1 MGPIKSKN
9 FCRLYCDESSVSCEI
24 VSVQLG
30 IRRCAVSPNVGTVE
44 LHKLQILEILWRQLA
59 ETINWQSTKEESVA
73 TLLITFNS
81 EFYFTVFTISTSL
94 THFMN
99 HVFLYPL
106 THPCPAHGPPPYHY
120 PTCPPCPPPCLP
132 PPPPSYLP
140 PPAS

>member
-59 ETINWQSTKEESVA
+59 ETINWQSTKEERVA

-81 EFYFTVFTISTSL
+81 EFQSLLSTAHLHIIIQLLIRLLVHLFDLSAYSLFHIKTIL
-94 THFMN
+94 W
-99 HVFLYPL
+99 
-106 THPCPAHGPPPYHY
+106 
-120 PTCPPCPPPCLP
+120 
-132 PPPPSYLP
+132 
-140 PPAS
+140 ASE